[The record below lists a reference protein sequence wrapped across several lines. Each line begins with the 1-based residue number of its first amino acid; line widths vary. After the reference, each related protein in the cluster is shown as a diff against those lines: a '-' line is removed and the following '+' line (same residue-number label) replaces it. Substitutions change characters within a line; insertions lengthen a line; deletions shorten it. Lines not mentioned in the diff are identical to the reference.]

1 MESVKGPAWGSK
13 RVKIQKGFSILE
25 FLLVLTA
32 FVIFL
37 GAAFI
42 GYRTLKANGNE
53 TQIANRFKLF
63 ATGLKNYA
71 KDFYNSYPYVTC
83 SQASDW
89 MTGTAPSNNI
99 ASCSALEQYIG
110 SFVTVGPSSTA
121 IWTYTGYIGG
131 TGNPP
136 SGGTPANYNS
146 GTGTDAVSATQGYYT
161 FTTAPIDNAYVQSI
175 LNQVNA
181 YGLSCAVGPSAYTG
195 SSLICC
201 TSQPVLVSG
210 SNTVNYF

>member
-1 MESVKGPAWGSK
+1 MENVKGPAWGSK
-13 RVKIQKGFSILE
+13 RVKTQRGFSIIE

-42 GYRTLKANGNE
+42 GYRTMKANGNE

-71 KDFYNSYPYVTC
+71 HDFYNSYPYVKC
-83 SQASDW
+83 ASPSDW
-89 MTGTAPSNNI
+89 MNGTAPSNNI

-110 SFVTVGPSSTA
+110 SFVTVGPNSSN
-121 IWTYTGYIGG
+121 IWTYTGY
-131 TGNPP
+131 TG
-136 SGGTPANYNS
+136 SLGGGTPATANNGANS
-146 GTGTDAVSATQGYYT
+146 NVSVTQGYYT
-161 FTTAPIDNAYVQSI
+161 FTTAPIDNSYVQAI
-175 LNQVNA
+175 LNQANA
-181 YGLSCAVGPSAYTG
+181 YGLNCSTSSYNSA
-195 SSLICC
+195 SSAISC

-210 SNTVNYF
+210 TNTVNYF

>member
-13 RVKIQKGFSILE
+13 RVKTQRGFSIIE

-71 KDFYNSYPYVTC
+71 KDFYNSYPYVKC
-83 SQASDW
+83 ADANDW
-89 MTGTAPSNNI
+89 MTGTAPANNY

-110 SFVTVGPSSTA
+110 SFVTVGPSPTA
-121 IWTYTGYIGG
+121 VWTYTGYIGG
-131 TGNPP
+131 NGNPP
-136 SGGTPANYNS
+136 TGGTPAPDNY
-146 GTGTDAVSATQGYYT
+146 GTAVSATQGYYT

-175 LNQVNA
+175 LNQANA
-181 YGLSCAVGPSAYTG
+181 YGLNCATSSYNSA
-195 SSLICC
+195 SSSISC

-210 SNTVNYF
+210 TNSVNYF

>member
-1 MESVKGPAWGSK
+1 MKNGQRPARWSNN
-13 RVKIQKGFSILE
+13 GFSIIE

-42 GYRTLKANGNE
+42 GYRTLKASGDE

-63 ATGLKNYA
+63 AAGLRNYS
-71 KDFYNSYPYVTC
+71 KDFYNAYPYVSC
-83 SQASDW
+83 STVSSW
-89 MTGTAPSNNI
+89 MNGTASSNNI

-110 SFVTVGPSSTA
+110 SFVTIGPTA
-121 IWTYTGYIGG
+121 SNIWTYTAY
-131 TGNPP
+131 TGPV
-136 SGGTPANYNS
+136 GAGTPATANNGANS
-146 GTGTDAVSATQGYYT
+146 NVSVTQGYYT

-175 LNQVNA
+175 LNQANA
-181 YGLSCAVGPSAYTG
+181 YGLNCSTSSYNSA
-195 SSLICC
+195 SSAISC

>member
-1 MESVKGPAWGSK
+1 MENVKGPALGFQ
-13 RVKIQKGFSILE
+13 RVKTQRGFSIIE

-32 FVIFL
+32 LVIFL

-42 GYRTLKANGNE
+42 GYRTLKASGNE

-83 SQASDW
+83 AKPSDW
-89 MTGTAPSNNI
+89 MTGVAANNNL

-110 SFVTVGPSSTA
+110 SFVTIGPSPNA
-121 IWTYTGYIGG
+121 IWTYTAYTGDVGNPTG
-131 TGNPP
+131 TGPE
-136 SGGTPANYNS
+136 GAATPNTN
-146 GTGTDAVSATQGYYT
+146 VSVTQGYYT

-175 LNQVNA
+175 LNQANA
-181 YGLSCAVGPSAYTG
+181 YGLNCQVVPSTAYTG
-195 SSLICC
+195 SSVISC

>member
-1 MESVKGPAWGSK
+1 MESVKGPALGSK
-13 RVKIQKGFSILE
+13 KSKSNRGFSIIE

-42 GYRTLKANGNE
+42 GYRTMKANGNE

-71 KDFYNSYPYVTC
+71 HDFYNSYPYVSC
-83 SQASDW
+83 SSGSDW
-89 MTGTAPSNNI
+89 MNGTAPSNNI

-110 SFVTVGPSSTA
+110 SFVTIGPTA
-121 IWTYTGYIGG
+121 SNIWTYTGYTGPVGAG
-131 TGNPP
+131 TSATADNG
-136 SGGTPANYNS
+136 ANSN
-146 GTGTDAVSATQGYYT
+146 VSLTQGYYT

-175 LNQVNA
+175 LNQANA
-181 YGLSCAVGPSAYTG
+181 YGLNCSTSSYNSA
-195 SSLICC
+195 SSAISC

-210 SNTVNYF
+210 TNSVNYF

>member
-1 MESVKGPAWGSK
+1 MESVKGPALGSK
-13 RVKIQKGFSILE
+13 KSKSNRGFSIIE

-63 ATGLKNYA
+63 ATGLKNYS

-83 SQASDW
+83 SSPTDW
-89 MTGTAPSNNI
+89 MTGTAASNNI

-110 SFVTVGPSSTA
+110 SFVTVGPTSTN
-121 IWTYTGYIGG
+121 IWTYTGYIGS
-131 TGNPP
+131 TS
-136 SGGTPANYNS
+136 SGSAASSSVGSN
-146 GTGTDAVSATQGYYT
+146 VSATQGFYT

-175 LNQVNA
+175 LNQANA
-181 YGLSCAVGPSAYTG
+181 YGLNCAVATASGITG
-195 SSLICC
+195 SSVISC

>member
-13 RVKIQKGFSILE
+13 KSKSNRGFSIIE

-42 GYRTLKANGNE
+42 GYRTLKANGEE

-63 ATGLKNYA
+63 ATGLNNYS
-71 KDFYNSYPYVTC
+71 KDFYNSYPYVSC
-83 SQASDW
+83 STVSSW
-89 MTGTAPSNNI
+89 MNGTASSNNI

-110 SFVTVGPSSTA
+110 SFVTVGPTSSN
-121 IWTYTGYIGG
+121 IWTYTGY
-131 TGNPP
+131 TGNTLG
-136 SGGTPANYNS
+136 SAPATNS
-146 GTGTDAVSATQGYYT
+146 VGSNVSATQGFYT

-175 LNQVNA
+175 LNQANA
-181 YGLSCAVGPSAYTG
+181 YGLNCSTSSYNSA
-195 SSLICC
+195 SSAISC

>member
-13 RVKIQKGFSILE
+13 KSKSNRGFSIIE

-53 TQIANRFKLF
+53 TQIANRFKLM

-71 KDFYNSYPYVTC
+71 HDFYNSYPYVECAST
-83 SQASDW
+83 SDW
-89 MTGTAPSNNI
+89 MNGTAPSNNI
-99 ASCSALEQYIG
+99 ASCAALEQYIG
-110 SFVTVGPSSTA
+110 SFVTIGPTA
-121 IWTYTGYIGG
+121 SNIWTYTGY
-131 TGNPP
+131 TGPV
-136 SGGTPANYNS
+136 GS
-146 GTGTDAVSATQGYYT
+146 GTSATANNGASSNVSLTQGYYT

-175 LNQVNA
+175 LNQANA
-181 YGLSCAVGPSAYTG
+181 YGLNCSTSSYNSA
-195 SSLICC
+195 SSAISC

-210 SNTVNYF
+210 TNSVNYF

>member
-1 MESVKGPAWGSK
+1 MEKSK
-13 RVKIQKGFSILE
+13 RNQQGGFSIIE

-71 KDFYNSYPYVTC
+71 KDFYNSYPLVKC
-83 SQASDW
+83 ASSNDW
-89 MTGTAPSNNI
+89 MQGTASANNI

-110 SFVTVGPSSTA
+110 SFVTVGPTTTDV
-121 IWTYTGYIGG
+121 WTYTGYIGNS
-131 TGNPP
+131 TSSSAASGNVG
-136 SGGTPANYNS
+136 SNQ
-146 GTGTDAVSATQGYYT
+146 SATQGFYT

-175 LNQVNA
+175 LNQANA
-181 YGLSCAVGPSAYTG
+181 YGLNCATISYSSG
-195 SSLICC
+195 SSMITC

-210 SNTVNYF
+210 SNSVNYF

>member
-1 MESVKGPAWGSK
+1 MENVKGPAWGFQ
-13 RVKIQKGFSILE
+13 RVKTQGGFSIIE

-42 GYRTLKANGNE
+42 GYRTLKASANE
-53 TQIANRFKLF
+53 SQIANRFKLF

-71 KDFYNSYPYVTC
+71 HDFYNSYPYVKC
-83 SQASDW
+83 ANASDW
-89 MTGTAPSNNI
+89 MTGTAPSNNY

-110 SFVTVGPSSTA
+110 SFVTVGPTSSNV
-121 IWTYTGYIGG
+121 WTYTGYIGG
-131 TGNPP
+131 SGNPP
-136 SGGTPANYNS
+136 SGGTQAQYNS

-175 LNQVNA
+175 LNQANA
-181 YGLSCAVGPSAYTG
+181 YGLSCQVAPSGFTG
-195 SSLICC
+195 SSVISC

-210 SNTVNYF
+210 SNTINYF

>member
-1 MESVKGPAWGSK
+1 MESMTRPAGWSRKDGA
-13 RVKIQKGFSILE
+13 RGFSIIE

-63 ATGLKNYA
+63 ATGLKNYS
-71 KDFYNSYPYVTC
+71 KDFYNSYPYVQCKTG
-83 SQASDW
+83 SDW
-89 MTGTAPSNNI
+89 LNGTASANNI

-110 SFVTVGPSSTA
+110 SFVSNGP
-121 IWTYTGYIGG
+121 WTYTGY
-131 TGNPP
+131 TGSVGSP
-136 SGGTPANYNS
+136 S
-146 GTGTDAVSATQGYYT
+146 GTGPEGNANTSNVSVTNGFYT

-175 LNQVNA
+175 LNQANA
-181 YGLSCAVGPSAYTG
+181 YGLNCQVTTTGAPTG
-195 SSLICC
+195 SSLISC

>member
-13 RVKIQKGFSILE
+13 RVKTQRGFSIIE

-53 TQIANRFKLF
+53 TQIANRFKLM
-63 ATGLKNYA
+63 ATGLKNYS
-71 KDFYNSYPYVTC
+71 KDFYNSYPYVAC
-83 SQASDW
+83 SSANDW
-89 MTGTAPSNNI
+89 MSGSASSNDV
-99 ASCSALEQYIG
+99 ASCAALEQYVG
-110 SFVTVGPSSTA
+110 SFLQNGP
-121 IWTYTGYIGG
+121 WTYTGCVGTVNGDHTCATANTG
-131 TGNPP
+131 TGGNVTY
-136 SGGTPANYNS
+136 S
-146 GTGTDAVSATQGYYT
+146 VTQGYYT
-161 FTTAPIDNAYVQSI
+161 FTTNPIDNAYIQSI
-175 LNQVNA
+175 LNQANA
-181 YGLSCAVGPSAYTG
+181 YGLTCSVTAATGYTG
-195 SSLICC
+195 SSLITC

>member
-1 MESVKGPAWGSK
+1 MKNGQRLERWFN
-13 RVKIQKGFSILE
+13 KGFSIIE

-71 KDFYNSYPYVTC
+71 HDFYNAYPYVKC
-83 SQASDW
+83 VSPNDW
-89 MTGTAPSNNI
+89 TTGTAPSNNV
-99 ASCSALEQYIG
+99 ASCAALEQYIG
-110 SFVTVGPSSTA
+110 SFVEVGPTA
-121 IWTYTGYIGG
+121 SNIWTYTAY
-131 TGNPP
+131 TGPV
-136 SGGTPANYNS
+136 GAGTPATANNGANS
-146 GTGTDAVSATQGYYT
+146 NVSVTQGYYT

-175 LNQVNA
+175 LNQANA
-181 YGLSCAVGPSAYTG
+181 YGLNCAIIPASGITG
-195 SSLICC
+195 SSVISC

-210 SNTVNYF
+210 SNSVNYF

>member
-1 MESVKGPAWGSK
+1 MENVKGPAWGSQ
-13 RVKIQKGFSILE
+13 RVKTQRGFSIIE

-42 GYRTLKANGNE
+42 GYRTLKANGDE

-63 ATGLKNYA
+63 ATGLRNYS
-71 KDFYNSYPYVTC
+71 KDFYNAYPYVTC
-83 SQASDW
+83 TSPTDW
-89 MTGTAPSNNI
+89 SSGTAPSNNV
-99 ASCSALEQYIG
+99 ASCVALEQYIG
-110 SFVTVGPSSTA
+110 SFVEVGPTA
-121 IWTYTGYIGG
+121 SNIWTYTGY
-131 TGNPP
+131 TGPV
-136 SGGTPANYNS
+136 GAGTPATANNGANS
-146 GTGTDAVSATQGYYT
+146 NVSITQGYYT

-175 LNQVNA
+175 LNQANA
-181 YGLSCAVGPSAYTG
+181 YGLTCSVTAATGYSG
-195 SSLICC
+195 SSLLTC

>member
-13 RVKIQKGFSILE
+13 KGKSSRGFSIIE

-53 TQIANRFKLF
+53 TQIANRFKLM
-63 ATGLKNYA
+63 ATGLKNYSH
-71 KDFYNSYPYVTC
+71 DFYNSYPYVKCAQT
-83 SQASDW
+83 SDW
-89 MTGTAPSNNI
+89 MDGTAPSNNI
-99 ASCSALEQYIG
+99 ASCAALEQYIG
-110 SFVTVGPSSTA
+110 SFVTMGPTA
-121 IWTYTGYIGG
+121 SNIWTYTGY
-131 TGNPP
+131 TGAV
-136 SGGTPANYNS
+136 GAGTPATTN
-146 GTGTDAVSATQGYYT
+146 TGSNQSITQGYYT

-175 LNQVNA
+175 LNQANA
-181 YGLSCAVGPSAYTG
+181 YGLNCSTSSYNSA
-195 SSLICC
+195 SSSISC

>member
-1 MESVKGPAWGSK
+1 MEKSK
-13 RVKIQKGFSILE
+13 RNQQGGFSIIE

-71 KDFYNSYPYVTC
+71 KDFYNSYPLVQC
-83 SQASDW
+83 ASSNDW
-89 MTGTAPSNNI
+89 MQGTATANNI

-110 SFVTVGPSSTA
+110 SFVTVGPTTTDV
-121 IWTYTGYIGG
+121 WTYTGYIGDAN
-131 TGNPP
+131 GNH
-136 SGGTPANYNS
+136 TPAS
-146 GTGTDAVSATQGYYT
+146 SSTGTNQSATQGFYT

-175 LNQVNA
+175 LNQANA
-181 YGLSCAVGPSAYTG
+181 YGLTCAAVPSTNYSG
-195 SSLICC
+195 SSVISC

-210 SNTVNYF
+210 SNSVNYF

>member
-1 MESVKGPAWGSK
+1 MESVKGPAWGSH
-13 RVKIQKGFSILE
+13 RVKTQRGFSIIE

-63 ATGLKNYA
+63 ATGLKNYS
-71 KDFYNSYPYVTC
+71 KDFYNAYPYVTC
-83 SQASDW
+83 TSGSDW
-89 MTGTAPSNNI
+89 MTGKAPSNNI
-99 ASCSALEQYIG
+99 ASCAALEQYIG
-110 SFVTVGPSSTA
+110 SFVTVGPSTA
-121 IWTYTGYIGG
+121 NIWTYTGY
-131 TGNPP
+131 TGPV
-136 SGGTPANYNS
+136 GS
-146 GTGTDAVSATQGYYT
+146 GTSATANNGANSNVSVTQGYYT

-175 LNQVNA
+175 LNQANA
-181 YGLSCAVGPSAYTG
+181 YGLNCATSSYNSA
-195 SSLICC
+195 SSSISC

-210 SNTVNYF
+210 TNSVNYF

>member
-1 MESVKGPAWGSK
+1 MENVKGSAWGSK
-13 RVKIQKGFSILE
+13 RAKTQRGFSIIE

-63 ATGLKNYA
+63 ATGLKKYA
-71 KDFYNSYPYVTC
+71 QDFYNSYPYVEC
-83 SQASDW
+83 ASANDW
-89 MTGTAPSNNI
+89 MNGVASSNNI
-99 ASCSALEQYIG
+99 ASCQALEQYIG
-110 SFVTVGPSSTA
+110 SFVQNGP
-121 IWTYTGYIGG
+121 WTYTGCVGTTNGTHQCAQANTGTGGG
-131 TGNPP
+131 TTY
-136 SGGTPANYNS
+136 S
-146 GTGTDAVSATQGYYT
+146 VTQGYYT

-175 LNQVNA
+175 LNQANA
-181 YGLSCAVGPSAYTG
+181 YGLTCSVVPSAYTG
-195 SSLICC
+195 SSLITC

>member
-13 RVKIQKGFSILE
+13 KSKSNRGFSIIE

-63 ATGLKNYA
+63 ATGLKNYS
-71 KDFYNSYPYVTC
+71 KDFYNSYPYVKC
-83 SQASDW
+83 STPSDW
-89 MTGTAPSNNI
+89 MNGTAPSNNV

-110 SFVTVGPSSTA
+110 SFVTVGPTTSN
-121 IWTYTGYIGG
+121 IWTYTGYIGQLG
-131 TGNPP
+131 SGSAASTNTGAA
-136 SGGTPANYNS
+136 G
-146 GTGTDAVSATQGYYT
+146 VSATQGYYT

-175 LNQVNA
+175 LNQANA
-181 YGLSCAVGPSAYTG
+181 YGLNCATSTVSGSGSTG
-195 SSLICC
+195 SSVISC

>member
-13 RVKIQKGFSILE
+13 KGKSSRGFSIIE

-42 GYRTLKANGNE
+42 GYRTLKANGDE

-63 ATGLKNYA
+63 ATGLKNYS
-71 KDFYNSYPYVTC
+71 KDFYNSYPYVKC
-83 SQASDW
+83 AQVSDW
-89 MTGTAPSNNI
+89 STGTAPSNNV
-99 ASCSALEQYIG
+99 ASCAALEQYIG
-110 SFVTVGPSSTA
+110 SFVQNGP
-121 IWTYTGYIGG
+121 WTYTGYTGG

-136 SGGTPANYNS
+136 SGGNQAS
-146 GTGTDAVSATQGYYT
+146 SSTGTLSMTQGYYT
-161 FTTAPIDNAYVQSI
+161 FTTAPIDNGYVQSI
-175 LNQVNA
+175 LNQANA
-181 YGLSCAVGPSAYTG
+181 YGLTCSVTAATGYSG
-195 SSLICC
+195 SSLLTC

-210 SNTVNYF
+210 SNTADYF